1 MQIVVHS
8 LMVGNLRVGYRLD
21 IGNDVCDVSS
31 SIFESFYSNISKKEA
46 FCKGEDIPM
55 SKKGNTYVSEGT
67 DDVYEVKSSKDIE
80 ELCRNYRISLYTYKA
95 IDYFT
100 DETILESDS
109 KVEIAKAI
117 KQWLLDNPGSNIV
130 IYEDDKCIY
139 P

>member
-31 SIFESFYSNISKKEA
+31 LIFESFYSNISKKEA

-55 SKKGNTYVSEGT
+55 SKKGNTYVS
-67 DDVYEVKSSKDIE
+67 DDRDGVYEIKSAKDIE
-80 ELCRNYRISLYTYKA
+80 ELCKNYRISLYAYKA

-109 KVEIAKAI
+109 KLEISKAI
-117 KQWLLDNPGSNIV
+117 KQWLLDNPGSSIM
-130 IYEDDKCIY
+130 IYKDDKCIY